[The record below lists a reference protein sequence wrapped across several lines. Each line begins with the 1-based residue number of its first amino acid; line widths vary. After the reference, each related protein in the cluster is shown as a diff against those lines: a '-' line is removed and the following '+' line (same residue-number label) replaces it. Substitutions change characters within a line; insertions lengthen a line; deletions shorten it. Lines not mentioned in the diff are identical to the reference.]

1 MPPGAHNLSA
11 RVPTLRWF
19 LALNFFA
26 AFLGIIF
33 RQRTIL
39 GIIFSPTDYST
50 TTLAGSSAEYSAACS
65 PTGDRSWLCRAE
77 FKTAGKAFQHG
88 LDAVARTGTL
98 SRWFRIRS
106 RRGVWRA
113 NYTPQLKKRTAL
125 QRKLKD
131 VFRRHQSQPVDR
143 VVQLIQPDTVRSRQI
158 VTHDK
163 PYEAMARS
171 HALCL
176 YCNFDKRAP

>member
-50 TTLAGSSAEYSAACS
+50 TTLAGSSAEYSATRPRS
-65 PTGDRSWLCRAE
+65 TPTLAYLRMLVGCVVVD
-77 FKTAGKAFQHG
+77 
-88 LDAVARTGTL
+88 
-98 SRWFRIRS
+98 
-106 RRGVWRA
+106 
-113 NYTPQLKKRTAL
+113 
-125 QRKLKD
+125 
-131 VFRRHQSQPVDR
+131 DR
-143 VVQLIQPDTVRSRQI
+143 VDFF
-158 VTHDK
+158 
-163 PYEAMARS
+163 S
-171 HALCL
+171 HRHLRLDGIEGPLTAD
-176 YCNFDKRAP
+176 NF